1 MAKTWDDFLPLL
13 APHLSG
19 CPNATM
25 KQYLGIVASDF
36 FARTYLWREQIDA
49 IYVSANE
56 VEYSLDPDTGV
67 VEDVISV
74 VHNEAP
80 LTRTDLRLIG
90 AEKLTEVGDPRE
102 YWVLADQNIR
112 IFPTPEERTTLKVY
126 AVLKPS
132 RIGTGV
138 EDWIYETWADTLVS
152 GTVARLA
159 MIPNK
164 EWTDVAMASSQKLTY
179 ERAITNARIRDF
191 RGVKMQVRQRPAA

>member
-13 APHLSG
+13 SPHLNE

-25 KQYLGIVASDF
+25 KEYLAIVASDF

-49 IYVSANE
+49 IYVAAGA
-56 VEYSLDPDTGV
+56 VEYDLDADAV

-74 VHNEAP
+74 IHNDLP
-80 LTRTDLRLIG
+80 LDRTDLRLIDTQNLG
-90 AEKLTEVGDPRE
+90 QTGDPRE
-102 YWVLADQNIR
+102 FWVNADR
-112 IFPTPEERTTLKVY
+112 SIFISPVPEKRTVFKVY

-132 RIGTGV
+132 RTGCGV
-138 EDWIYETWADTLVS
+138 QDWIYETWADTLVS

-164 EWTDVAMASSQKLTY
+164 EWTDVAMATSQKATY
-179 ERAITNARIRDF
+179 ERAITTARIRDF
-191 RGVKMQVRQRPAA
+191 RGINLMVRQRPIA

>member
-49 IYVSANE
+49 IYLTSGVT
-56 VEYSLDPDTGV
+56 EYDLDADAV

-74 VHNEAP
+74 VFDGSP
-80 LTRTDLRLIG
+80 LDRTDMRLV
-90 AEKLTEVGDPRE
+90 ATENLGQRGDPRQ
-102 YWVLADQNIR
+102 YWINADRSIVVH
-112 IFPTPEERTTLKVY
+112 PTPEAKATMQVY

-132 RIGTGV
+132 RDATSV
-138 EDWIYETWADTLVS
+138 ADWIYETWADTLVS
-152 GTVARLA
+152 GTIARLA
-159 MIPNK
+159 KIIDK
-164 EWTDVAMASSQKLTY
+164 EWTDLAAAADHKLMY
-179 ERAITNARIRDF
+179 ERSVTNARIRDF
-191 RGVKMQVRQRPAA
+191 RGVNLRVRQRPAA